1 MNSKQISIFIILIYS
16 IFFAAF
22 AQDVESAAVALEGV
36 GVARVENGRVALRCH
51 GLSLAADSV
60 SSASYTTFYALP
72 LRSEQLHPVPAT
84 LKLVCAG
91 KCQGYR
97 LLPNGDHF
105 PKGATLRLA
114 YDPTKIP
121 AGHSYRDIRTYYYDE
136 SAREWKALKLIEIDT
151 INKEVV
157 SLTTHFTDF
166 INGVMQEPEAP
177 EVEGFVPTT
186 MSKRPAAEPLA
197 GLPLIEPPS
206 ANSGGTAE
214 LSYPLA
220 LPAGRNGMQPALALT
235 YSSGG
240 GDGWLGAG
248 WDIATPKI
256 TVETRWGVP
265 RYNPAKES
273 DIYLYNGNQLVT
285 KDNGGHF
292 DPMPHR
298 TNTWQKRKPSGTQ
311 FFPRIEGAFDSI
323 VRRGSHVWSYWW
335 EVTDRSGVKYYY
347 GKSHS
352 ADTADEAATLH
363 DDQGNIAEWYL
374 TEIRDLYGNA
384 VRYYYTDHSSGNGK
398 EKCLLRINYTGF
410 GSNTGH
416 YDVVFETEAANA
428 GKQND
433 CRYGFRKDNSRLLK
447 TVKIKY
453 DGRTIGAYLFGYDN
467 GDSTMYRNRLYGFGL
482 VDSNQY
488 NNSQS
493 IDTKIDAIHTA
504 GLRTYISSQD
514 YPNLWYYDFDYYNA
528 PDAAHQFGNETTIDL
543 EDDNVR
549 SDFLTDPF
557 NISGMGGATALGA
570 TKGGSIG
577 IGGGAGVGC
586 GANVA
591 LTTFSGGGSYNASW
605 GKSTGMLTLM
615 DLDGDGL
622 PDKVFRKSDGVYYRK
637 HIRDS
642 ETTHHYAPAEKVEGI
657 EEFLEEKSFSST
669 WGIQASVAV
678 AGVNGSYGT
687 DKSRTRVYFSDV
699 NGDGLPDLVT
709 PDGVKFNQLENG
721 VPTFTT
727 TAAADGTVTTNSM
740 PCGRIIHDG
749 AVSDSILCRIEKEE
763 VCRGTINETY
773 APLMERLL
781 GGDEL
786 TESELAALLSSSG
799 VDEECEECFRGTGH
813 HIEYDRFTKEF
824 VCCRLTTICEGNG
837 EPQLDAVRVWVA
849 PISGNIQITSTLQ
862 MDNSGN
868 TPHNADG
875 VWCSIQ
881 HESNVSD
888 QGDRLQS
895 AASDT
900 LWSIGLAKDDNSQH
914 TKNIQLTV
922 AEGDVLMFRLN
933 SKNNRN
939 ADNILWDNTIEYTN
953 TPQNNDRYGKA
964 DYRYNSGEDF
974 VMSDNSY
981 FQAVT
986 AGTVR
991 LKDNPQIASGDTA
1004 LYKVYKNGML
1014 ARLDTLRSNR
1024 NVVIDTQMTVAKDDS
1039 IKIEI
1044 AALHSDSIQW
1054 DAVTSYPTID
1064 FTPNTG
1070 DTLIKEPVHY
1080 DFVPK
1085 LLINRMFSDV
1095 HHSLFGPLY
1104 RGWGQFAYL
1113 NDSTDAPGSPILFDQ
1128 LIVPDYQGYS
1138 SVGNNSLPTV
1148 TDTSYNGISSALAG
1162 SYNPVG
1168 GTTRFVAM
1176 TANAITKGWM
1186 GYGNTTHVMGLKMS
1200 NVRRIATTLPQ
1211 GADPGLMEE
1220 MDSPIPQTI
1229 SGGNANFVE
1238 KESRSHP
1245 FNVGFTL
1252 ASTYGINSSR
1262 TTNYISLDYLDLNG
1276 DRYPD
1281 VVSGNSVQYSMP
1293 WGGLGTLT
1301 PLFTD
1306 VRTSGKTHAR
1316 GGSFGRDYPKT
1327 ERTTSNAPRKAKF
1340 TTSGDGSANGT
1351 KADDHSVKGWLDV
1364 NGDGLPDMV
1373 YNNGTVALNTGYGLL
1388 PPENWNMV
1396 ELRVGESLSGSLSA
1410 SVSPISLTLFNV
1422 MDGSISG
1429 GIGMNLSANNSTSVY
1444 QDVNGDGLPD
1454 CITEQNGVVYVN
1466 YNKGNGT
1473 WTARA
1478 TLANVDE
1485 ISRGENFGENLS
1497 AGFTA
1502 GFTWGWAKITGS
1514 LNASGGHSF
1523 NRETAALADI
1533 NGDGL
1538 PDYVT
1543 SDGEDRMKVRYN
1555 QGGKANLLRRARNF
1569 TGSGFTVDYA
1579 LTPSSYD
1586 NPQRQWVMAEV
1597 RTRDSFAVQSGAD
1610 MRTTYEYRNPRYDRY
1625 ERMSYGFDT
1634 VIQRQHS
1641 TNGSVYR
1648 CYIDGYHNRSFMKHG
1663 QKASDMITD
1672 GSGHPYVENLYTSKL
1687 QDLNNPTIIYDDPDC
1702 PVEAFPV
1709 LDAEITNYYEGA
1721 PLPTITTAR
1730 SYTYDRYKNVTTF
1743 LDRGDI
1749 SRNDDEITVNF
1760 VYQANAGNNLVS
1772 LPVEQEVFG
1781 HAGNPLRNR
1790 QMQYN
1795 NEGSPVQLDI
1805 VGETETSTISMTYDG
1820 YGNLATVL
1828 MPENAA
1834 GQRYARSYTYDP
1846 VLNTY
1851 PAKATNSFG
1860 ESCTFE
1866 YDYSRGLCTKQ
1877 TDPNGNYLVTE
1888 YDWLGRP
1895 VKVRAPQEIAS
1906 GAPYTLKIRYSPA
1919 KWYGQVRADL
1929 STATTMRYDPQ
1940 RPTDSI
1946 VCVAICDG
1954 WGRPLQSKTEYGTAS
1969 SIVSGSCLYDEF
1981 GRAVVQYYPFF
1992 GGVPDTVFNPNYNV
2006 STATTTVY
2014 DVLDRKKSVIR
2025 PDGHGQSMVYGFQN
2039 HGGMR
2044 FVTAA
2049 TDANGNTTVSYADAR
2064 GNTLKVEAPENAT
2077 TLFEYDDLG
2086 RTLQTTDPDGFTTT
2100 YSYDLR
2106 GRLTATAHPDKGTT
2120 TLTYDKAGNLTHK
2133 ATQKLANQGVDIEYV
2148 YDYNR
2153 LTEVHYPLLPQNNV
2167 IYTYGT
2173 SSNTATNANG
2183 RLLRVDDGTGYQT
2196 FAYDRLGNVA
2206 ENTRAIALP
2215 FEDSVYNFRMLYE
2228 YDSWNRVQ
2236 RIVYPD
2242 SEVVTYNYDLGG
2254 NLNRVHTYKANHHD
2268 TLIKNILYD
2277 EFGHR
2282 TQVNFG
2288 NGVTTNY
2295 TYDILQRLSLLETKK
2310 PSSPALQKI
2319 SYSFDLEDN
2328 ITKVVN
2334 TAVGAN
2340 GLGGAYT
2347 NEYNYDDLY
2356 RLTSANGSY
2365 SGNNTNYSLEMA
2377 YTPAGRL
2384 CSKLQD
2390 FTGTGNVYAYSPNS
2404 KQHAVR
2410 RIYNGL
2416 TNELYNLRWDNNGN
2430 LAQQTVYSVANN
2442 TTTYQTMRMLFWDE
2456 DDRLNLVAGD
2466 GYLSYYAYG
2475 YDGNRAIKMTGN
2487 AAIDQTGT
2495 LLNSTNLEN
2504 ITIYP
2509 SEYLTVTQAEYT
2521 KYYYAGGN
2529 RIASKIGT
2537 GGFGKMTR
2545 LCTLDQSLSY
2555 NTNLLFDNVIQQ
2567 IVSPINQ
2574 PNDEFPVNVCGGY
2587 SVATELLAD
2596 PLPDFYISQTN
2607 LNFTQNN
2614 LLQQFRQNLA
2624 GGTEAS
2630 YYFHSDHLGSASWI
2644 TNNAGLPVQH
2654 LQYLPFGELFANE
2667 QSTGYNERFT
2677 FTGKERDAETG
2688 YYYHGARFNSSD
2700 IGWLSV
2706 DPMADKYPSMT
2717 PYNYCAW
2724 NPVKL
2729 VDPTGEWPEQGV
2741 ILLVLKASVGLGLSL
2756 GVGGSAQRGMAFDRH
2771 GLTHFSGYSVTL
2783 PHNQQIYSDSKN
2795 PTIVMGGG
2803 ICAGLECSYFS
2814 STNSF
2819 FDAIK
2824 QNNVSFNLSGHW
2836 GAGLNFALG
2845 EKSAS
2850 IGGGVGIDV
2859 SIRNEGIFR
2868 ITESISL
2875 SKEEAEKICSYK
2887 EWTVS
2892 TPIFHEN
2899 KKGEKYFEATVLTSH
2914 IWGLFENNTGIT
2926 VRSEALKNENGEYV
2940 PNGIWVSKKYKL
2952 SIENN

>member
-22 AQDVESAAVALEGV
+22 AQNVESAAVALEGV
-36 GVARVENGRVALRCH
+36 GVARVEKGRVALRCH
-51 GLSLAADSV
+51 GLSLAADSL
-60 SSASYTTFYALP
+60 ASTSPTTFYALP
-72 LRSEQLHPVPAT
+72 LRSGQLHPVPAT
-84 LKLVCAG
+84 LKLVSAG
-91 KCQGYR
+91 KCHGYR

-186 MSKRPAAEPLA
+186 MSKRPAAEPLM
-197 GLPLIEPPS
+197 GLPLIAPPS

-220 LPAGRNGMQPALALT
+220 LPAGRGGMQPALALT

-240 GDGWLGAG
+240 GDGWLGTG

-323 VRRGSHVWSYWW
+323 VRKGSYVWSYWW

-363 DDQGNIAEWYL
+363 DDRGNIAEWYL
-374 TEIRDLYGNA
+374 TEIRDLYGNT
-384 VRYYYTDHSSGNGK
+384 VRYYYTDYSSGNGK
-398 EKCLLRINYTGF
+398 EKCLSRINYTGF

-453 DGRTIGAYLFGYDN
+453 DGRTIGAYLFGYEN
-467 GDSTMYRNRLYGFGL
+467 GDTTMYRNRLYGFGRI
-482 VDSNQY
+482 DSNEHT
-488 NNSQS
+488 NSQS
-493 IDTKIDAIHTA
+493 IDTKIDAIHST
-504 GLRTYISSQD
+504 GLRAYILSQD
-514 YPNLWYYDFDYYNA
+514 YPNLWYYDFGYYNA
-528 PDAAHQFGNETTIDL
+528 PDAAHQFGNEEVISL
-543 EDDNVR
+543 SDDELGTGFITNP
-549 SDFLTDPF
+549 L
-557 NISGMGGATALGA
+557 NIGNMGGATALGA
-570 TKGGSIG
+570 TKGGSISV
-577 IGGGAGVGC
+577 GGGAGVG
-586 GANVA
+586 GGPDVA
-591 LTTFSGGGSYNASW
+591 LTTFSGGGNYNASW
-605 GKSTGMLTLM
+605 GKSTGVLTLM

-749 AVSDSILCRIEKEE
+749 AVSDSILCHIEREE
-763 VCRGTINETY
+763 VCRGAINETY

-786 TESELAALLSSSG
+786 TDSELSALLSSSG
-799 VDEECEECFRGTGH
+799 VEEECEECFRGTGH
-813 HIEYDRFTKEF
+813 YIEYDRFSKEF
-824 VCCRLTTICEGNG
+824 VCYRLTTICEGSG
-837 EPQLDAVRVWVA
+837 EPQMDAVRVWVA
-849 PISGNIQITSTLQ
+849 PNAGNIQITSTLQ
-862 MDNSGN
+862 LDNGGN
-868 TPHNADG
+868 TPHNTDG

-881 HESNVSD
+881 HESGVTS
-888 QGDRLQS
+888 QSDRLQS
-895 AASDT
+895 TSSDT
-900 LWSIGLAKDDNSQH
+900 LWSIELAKDDNSQH
-914 TKNIQLTV
+914 TKNIQRYVTV
-922 AEGDVLMFRLN
+922 GDVLMFRLN

-939 ADNILWDNTIEYTN
+939 SDNILWDNTIEYTDI
-953 TPQNNDRYGKA
+953 PPESDRYGKP
-964 DYRYNSGEDF
+964 DNRYNSSEDF
-974 VMSDNSY
+974 VMTDKSY

-991 LKDNPQIASGDTA
+991 LKDNPMITSGDTA
-1004 LYKVYKNGML
+1004 IYKVYKNNTL

-1024 NVVIDTQMTVAKDDS
+1024 NLVIDTQMTVAKDDS
-1039 IKIEI
+1039 IKILI

-1064 FTPNTG
+1064 FTPAAG
-1070 DTLIKEPVHY
+1070 DTLIKDAVHY
-1080 DFVPK
+1080 DFVPN
-1085 LLINRMFSDV
+1085 LLIYNQFDNV
-1095 HHSLFGPLY
+1095 CHDLFGPLY
-1104 RGWGQFAYL
+1104 RGWGQFAYY

-1128 LIVPDYQGYS
+1128 LIVPDYQS
-1138 SVGNNSLPTV
+1138 LTNLTSNSLPNV
-1148 TDTSYNGISSALAG
+1148 TDTSYNGISTSLAN

-1168 GTTRFVAM
+1168 GTTRYVAM

-1220 MDSPIPQTI
+1220 MDSPIPQRA

-1281 VVSGNSVQYSMP
+1281 VVGDNTVQYSMP

-1306 VRTSGKTHAR
+1306 VRTSGETHAK

-1327 ERTTSNAPRKAKF
+1327 ERTPSNAPRKAKF

-1373 YNNGTVALNTGYGLL
+1373 YRDGTVSLNTGYGLL
-1388 PPENWNMV
+1388 PAEQWNMV

-1502 GFTWGWAKITGS
+1502 GFTWGFAKITGS

-1523 NRETAALADI
+1523 NRERAALTDI

-1543 SDGEDRMKVRYN
+1543 SDAEDRMKVRYN
-1555 QGGKANLLRRARNF
+1555 QGGKANLLRRVRNF

-1579 LTPSSYD
+1579 LTPSTYD

-1634 VIQRQHS
+1634 VISRQHS
-1641 TNGSVYR
+1641 TDGSVYR
-1648 CYIDGYHNRSFMKHG
+1648 CYIDGYHNRNYIKHG

-1672 GSGHPYVENLYTSKL
+1672 GSGHPYVENLYSSKL
-1687 QDLNNPTIIYDDPDC
+1687 QDLNNPTVIYDDPDC
-1702 PVEAFPV
+1702 PVEAFPFV
-1709 LDAEITNYYEGA
+1709 DAEITNYYEGA
-1721 PLPTITTAR
+1721 PQPTITTAR

-1772 LPVEQEVFG
+1772 LPVEQKVFG
-1781 HAGNPLRNR
+1781 HAGNPLRHR

-1795 NEGSPVQLDI
+1795 NEGRPVQLDI

-1846 VLNTY
+1846 VLHSY
-1851 PAKATNSFG
+1851 PTKVTNSFG

-1877 TDPNGNYLVTE
+1877 TDPNGNYIVTE
-1888 YDWLGRP
+1888 YDWLWRP
-1895 VKVRAPQEIAS
+1895 VKVTAPDEIAAN
-1906 GAPYTLKIRYSPA
+1906 APYSLKIKYYPA
-1919 KWYGQVRADL
+1919 RWYGLVRDDHSAAVTL
-1929 STATTMRYDPQ
+1929 RYDPQ
-1940 RPTDSI
+1940 HPADSLES
-1946 VCVAICDG
+1946 VAICDG
-1954 WGRPLQSKTEYGTAS
+1954 WGRPLQTQTDFGAGTSVVA
-1969 SIVSGSCLYDEF
+1969 GNCLYDEF
-1981 GRAVVQYYPFF
+1981 GRVTVQYYPFVGTAPSNVYN
-1992 GGVPDTVFNPNYNV
+1992 GGHST

-2014 DVLDRKKSVIR
+2014 DVLDRKRSVTR
-2025 PDGHGQSMVYGFQN
+2025 PDGHGQSWVYGFQN
-2039 HGGMR
+2039 HNGMR
-2044 FVTAA
+2044 FVTAT
-2049 TDANGNTTVSYADAR
+2049 TDANGNTTVSYADVR
-2064 GNTLKVEAPENAT
+2064 GNTLKVEAPGNAT
-2077 TLFEYDDLG
+2077 TLFEYDALG
-2086 RTLQTTDPDGFTTT
+2086 RTTQTTDPDGFTTT

-2133 ATQKLANQGVDIEYV
+2133 ATQKLADQGVDIEYV

-2153 LTEVHYPLLPQNNV
+2153 LKEVHYPLLPQNNV
-2167 IYTYGT
+2167 TYTYGT
-2173 SSNTATNANG
+2173 TSNTGTNACG

-2206 ENTRAIALP
+2206 ENIRTIALP

-2242 SEVVTYNYDLGG
+2242 SEVVSYSYDLAG
-2254 NLNRVHTYKANHHD
+2254 NLNRVHTYKANHRD

-2295 TYDILQRLSLLETKK
+2295 SYDILQRLNTLQTYSNNA
-2310 PSSPALQKI
+2310 SLQKI
-2319 SYSFDLEDN
+2319 SYDFDYEDN
-2328 ITKVVN
+2328 ITKVEN
-2334 TAVGAN
+2334 TASGAN
-2340 GLGGAYT
+2340 GLGGAYVNT
-2347 NEYNYDDLY
+2347 YNYDDLY
-2356 RLTSANGSY
+2356 RLTAANGSY
-2365 SGNNTNYSLEMA
+2365 AGNNTTYSLEMA

-2390 FTGTGNVYAYSPNS
+2390 FTATGNIYAYSTNNKP
-2404 KQHAVR
+2404 HAAR
-2410 RIYNGL
+2410 RIYNAL
-2416 TNELYNLRWDNNGN
+2416 TNELYNLLWDANGN
-2430 LAQQTVYSVANN
+2430 IAQIAEYLYDANTQQTFLQDFRNHY
-2442 TTTYQTMRMLFWDE
+2442 WDE
-2456 DDRLNLVAGD
+2456 DDRLNLVLD
-2466 GYLSYYAYG
+2466 NSHFSYYLYG
-2475 YDGNRAIKMTGN
+2475 NDGQRVAKLTGSAFSLGTGFATN
-2487 AAIDQTGT
+2487 AMLDNYT
-2495 LLNSTNLEN
+2495 L
-2504 ITIYP
+2504 YP
-2509 SEYLTVTQAEYT
+2509 SEYLVVTQQGYT
-2521 KYYYAGGN
+2521 KYYYANGT
-2529 RIASKIGT
+2529 RIASKLGS
-2537 GGFGKMTR
+2537 GGFEKMTR
-2545 LCTLDQSLSY
+2545 LCTLDQNLTTNA
-2555 NTNLLFDNVIQQ
+2555 NTMFNSVVANIGTAMPDYHI
-2567 IVSPINQ
+2567 SDPC
-2574 PNDEFPVNVCGGY
+2574 PNYYPDIAGFRVQ
-2587 SVATELLAD
+2587 
-2596 PLPDFYISQTN
+2596 LPT
-2607 LNFTQNN
+2607 LNFDPNFGITAQQNI
-2614 LLQQFRQNLA
+2614 LQAFRQNYA
-2624 GGTEAS
+2624 NEET
-2630 YYFHSDHLGSASWI
+2630 YYFHGNHLGSANWV
-2644 TNNAGLPVQH
+2644 TLQNASPTQFLLHLP
-2654 LQYLPFGELFANE
+2654 YGEEFVKQL
-2667 QSTGYNERFT
+2667 SGSYDERFT
-2677 FTGKERDAETG
+2677 FTGKEKDIETG
-2688 YYYHGARFNSSD
+2688 YYYFGARFDNVD
-2700 IGWLSV
+2700 LGFMSV
-2706 DPMADKYPSMT
+2706 DPMADKYPEIT
-2717 PYNYCAW
+2717 PYHYCHW

-2729 VDPTGEWPEQGV
+2729 VDPDGKKDRPFKKGDKRIDEQPNTATPVFLYNNRGERTGSHPDRANAYNCHSYAWLGSIGDLNPENLSCFPDIPVVDGVVISRWDSNPTDDIIEQGAIQLGANDNNIPGDRV
-2741 ILLVLKASVGLGLSL
+2741 IYYSDDNNNGIYDVGEFIAH
-2756 GVGGSAQRGMAFDRH
+2756 SAIVYTVDKDGYTTTVIGKMGPDGISINHPCAPDYYE
-2771 GLTHFSGYSVTL
+2771 SGYNPCTKKEVPFSRAYFRL
-2783 PHNQQIYSDSKN
+2783 PYYREQQKD
-2795 PTIVMGGG
+2795 
-2803 ICAGLECSYFS
+2803 
-2814 STNSF
+2814 
-2819 FDAIK
+2819 
-2824 QNNVSFNLSGHW
+2824 
-2836 GAGLNFALG
+2836 
-2845 EKSAS
+2845 
-2850 IGGGVGIDV
+2850 
-2859 SIRNEGIFR
+2859 
-2868 ITESISL
+2868 
-2875 SKEEAEKICSYK
+2875 
-2887 EWTVS
+2887 
-2892 TPIFHEN
+2892 
-2899 KKGEKYFEATVLTSH
+2899 
-2914 IWGLFENNTGIT
+2914 
-2926 VRSEALKNENGEYV
+2926 
-2940 PNGIWVSKKYKL
+2940 
-2952 SIENN
+2952 